1 MRITGQQESPYRAED
16 LEVFKGLHMV
26 GKPGKVRVTVSE
38 RKLSIEQKT
47 GEFTEVAHDWV
58 MRLDQTSKPLLPTG
72 WGVVGAVLLLVA
84 YRGLVIGTSWQLL
97 TVGVGMLLLIG
108 RFGTKR
114 PTLTIETQANDC
126 HILTGN
132 AAVLMRL
139 CYLHSRLAEGQSM
152 EIARLGLEDLQRD
165 VDYPRSEAAP
175 ILPVEPVRIE
185 ASPSIAA
192 LLANHGNPE
201 DLPESAV
208 PLNLFGTEEPLE
220 LDFEQPPTEGW
231 MFGEPDLSHQP
242 HISAEHGLI
251 QRGRANARQRTHALP
266 QSSRSQHQPM
276 HYNHPSHPYPATQS
290 MNTERSY
297 GRIAE
302 TNQNLPQHHAV
313 EPAQETPQTFL
324 PSFVGPE
331 GAHVPQPAPA
341 AMPMEAEFDLE
352 FSNLF
357 SEEEEPVTSIVDA
370 ARREGPLLDA
380 ELVHP
385 QSQPT
390 PQRSQ
395 YKIEPR
401 NSGYANPQFVHKRKR
416 RNGNRVHALIEG
428 IGRTA
433 SMAGQLLTGETVQ
446 ALKGEAGTESSQELR
461 ERSTRTHQQEIE
473 NSVSNLS
480 EQHGGVLPKET
491 VEQMMKHIDRRHTLI
506 EQIQQE
512 QDPASNN
519 LDLDNLSF
527 GDLVEHDGEV
537 SDAEQASQLPR
548 LDS

>member
-47 GEFTEVAHDWV
+47 GEFTEIDHDWV
-58 MRLDQTSKPLLPTG
+58 MRLNQTSKPLLPTG
-72 WGVVGAVLLLVA
+72 WAVVGAVLLLVA
-84 YRGLVIGTSWQLL
+84 YRGLVLGTSWQLL
-97 TVGVGMLLLIG
+97 TIGVGMLLLTG

-165 VDYPRSEAAP
+165 VDYPRSEASP
-175 ILPVEPVRIE
+175 LIPVEPVRIE

-208 PLNLFGTEEPLE
+208 PLNLFGTEEPLD
-220 LDFEQPPTEGW
+220 LDFEQPPKEGW
-231 MFGEPDLSHQP
+231 MFGEPESSGQQ
-242 HISAEHGLI
+242 HIGAEHGLI

-266 QSSRSQHQPM
+266 QPTTSDHQPI
-276 HYNHPSHPYPATQS
+276 HYNHPSHPYPVNQP

-313 EPAQETPQTFL
+313 EPAQEIPQSFL

-341 AMPMEAEFDLE
+341 PMSTEAEFDLE
-352 FSNLF
+352 FTNLF
-357 SEEEEPVTSIVDA
+357 SEEEEAVTSIVDA
-370 ARREGPLLDA
+370 ARRGAPPLDA
-380 ELVHP
+380 ELVHH
-385 QSQPT
+385 QSQPV
-390 PQRSQ
+390 PQHTQ

-401 NSGYANPQFVHKRKR
+401 NSGYANPQFIHKRRR
-416 RNGNRVHALIEG
+416 RNGNRVQALIQG

-446 ALKGEAGTESSQELR
+446 ALKGEAGTESSHELR
-461 ERSTRTHQQEIE
+461 GRSTRTHQQEIE

-491 VEQMMKHIDRRHTLI
+491 VEQMMKHIDRRHTLA

-512 QDPASNN
+512 QGPASID

-527 GDLVEHDGEV
+527 DDLVEHENEM
-537 SDAEQASQLPR
+537 SDAEQASHLPR